1 MKKVIKSKRE
11 NGSTTKVAKKPEVF
25 EKGCNS
31 KTWSDGEH
39 RIINELYNSNHY
51 LRFCLQT
58 GEQIVFRQNMPIPRI
73 GDHVKIKFLDGSE
86 ELDYWKKLFNCEV
99 EIKYQFSQAF
109 NFVVKSVECEISNCD
124 EDSPEYI
131 VIIEPIQIDSNFII
145 KHFNN

>member
-11 NGSTTKVAKKPEVF
+11 NGSTNEVAKESEVF
-25 EKGCNS
+25 DKGCNS

-39 RIINELYNSNHY
+39 RIVHELFSSNHY
-51 LRFCLQT
+51 LRFCVHT
-58 GEQIVFRQNMPIPRI
+58 GEQIVFRENMSIPRV
-73 GDHVKIKFLDGSE
+73 GDHIKIKFLDGSD
-86 ELDYWKKLFNCEV
+86 ELEFLKKLFNCKV

-131 VIIEPIQIDSNFII
+131 VIIEPIQINSNFKI